1 MVLIKVLIFV
11 SSEKSGHFMN
21 TRTKNRYIFYLT
33 GKGKQVYFE
42 IGDKKYLVDD
52 LDG

>member
-11 SSEKSGHFMN
+11 SSKKSGHFMK

-33 GKGKQVYFE
+33 GKGEQVV
-42 IGDKKYLVDD
+42 LR
-52 LDG
+52 

>member
-11 SSEKSGHFMN
+11 SIKKSGHFMN
-21 TRTKNRYIFYLT
+21 TRAKNRYIFYLT
-33 GKGKQVYFE
+33 GKGEQVCFE

-52 LDG
+52 LGD

>member
-1 MVLIKVLIFV
+1 
-11 SSEKSGHFMN
+11 MN
-21 TRTKNRYIFYLT
+21 TRTKNKYIFYLT

-52 LDG
+52 SGE